1 MSIFRYQ
8 TYKFS
13 RILHEYHLFCSV
25 ITHSRISFQILSI
38 FTISSS
44 YSSIT
49 HAIILHQIYGYTSI
63 LDGFFLFFFSFDGR
77 YLWTKNVKSIH
88 QWHTR
93 RTISCN
99 IAVSQTKV
107 FHLSPNHAVNW
118 QVWDIF
124 ISISNSIFHFSI
136 SCLGQD
142 INYSL
147 KVAKIWLGE
156 IFKFSNI
163 LVWYLPLGATF
174 C

>member
-49 HAIILHQIYGYTSI
+49 HAIILHQIYGYTSV
-63 LDGFFLFFFSFDGR
+63 LDGFFLFFFSLDGR